1 MIDRDDQNEL
11 LDNKFNV
18 NDKWNEIYQT
28 RIVSRN
34 KTYLIYIQL
43 RMMGREYF
51 LSYSGWRV
59 RSKKYKGWKRV
70 NQVTNFFSFAYA
82 FN

>member
-51 LSYSGWRV
+51 LSYSG
-59 RSKKYKGWKRV
+59 
-70 NQVTNFFSFAYA
+70 
-82 FN
+82 